1 MIKKTITLFA
11 LIILSAPTFSQT
23 YFENREDIP
32 EKYTWDMTPIFDD
45 WNQWKE
51 NYKETEK
58 LVEAFVVRDTFKTA
72 TELYETLYSL
82 DTLNNRIQ
90 KLLTYE

>member
-11 LIILSAPTFSQT
+11 LIILSVPIFSQT

-32 EKYTWDMTPIFDD
+32 EKYTWDMTLIFED

-58 LVEAFVVRDTFKTA
+58 LVESFVIDQI
-72 TELYETLYSL
+72 S
-82 DTLNNRIQ
+82 
-90 KLLTYE
+90 KLIVGKNIFSFSFVIFSFT